1 VECAQLHASNEAAQ
15 KQGAKSKWQYNKQ
28 LRQVEVERDGL
39 KQREL
44 TCALHDKRRHRLDER
59 LQARQDEVEGERVA
73 VENAR
78 AVGTTDLKRAREAN
92 KYPFR
97 EDTHF
102 QRPKFSPTTNFYS
115 LALSTHSHL
124 LYAFGVQT
132 LNVRMAN
139 MVAWRKDA
147 NKQKRQANKNL
158 KQQGVKLSRSLSA
171 NANLRETRMDE
182 CKAEAE
188 AVRFA
193 VIFRSSFS
201 SRS

>member
-1 VECAQLHASNEAAQ
+1 M
-15 KQGAKSKWQYNKQ
+15 
-28 LRQVEVERDGL
+28 
-39 KQREL
+39 
-44 TCALHDKRRHRLDER
+44 
-59 LQARQDEVEGERVA
+59 

-78 AVGTTDLKRAREAN
+78 AVGTADLKRAREAN
-92 KYPFR
+92 NYPLT

-102 QRPKFSPTTNFYS
+102 QRPKFSFATNFYS
-115 LALSTHSHL
+115 LALSTYSPL

-171 NANLRETRMDE
+171 NANLRETRIDE
-182 CKAEAE
+182 VEAEAE

-193 VIFRSSFS
+193 FKFRSSFS
-201 SRS
+201 SRSTNPIFLRC